1 LFHTQNHHICYF
13 PSVVVSSTADLN
25 INYTPEEKVLLLLL
39 RSPLSHPKRVMQE
52 EGLESNLV
60 SMRVGFGVGF
70 LRFQPLTV
78 DWISLLFLNFKS
90 HKI

>member
-1 LFHTQNHHICYF
+1 MFHTQKHHICYF

-25 INYTPEEKVLLLLL
+25 INYTPEEKVLLLL
-39 RSPLSHPKRVMQE
+39 RSPLSHPKKVMQE

>member
-1 LFHTQNHHICYF
+1 
-13 PSVVVSSTADLN
+13 
-25 INYTPEEKVLLLLL
+25 
-39 RSPLSHPKRVMQE
+39 MQE

-78 DWISLLFLNFKS
+78 DWISLLFFELQKPQD
-90 HKI
+90 IVYTCAIPV